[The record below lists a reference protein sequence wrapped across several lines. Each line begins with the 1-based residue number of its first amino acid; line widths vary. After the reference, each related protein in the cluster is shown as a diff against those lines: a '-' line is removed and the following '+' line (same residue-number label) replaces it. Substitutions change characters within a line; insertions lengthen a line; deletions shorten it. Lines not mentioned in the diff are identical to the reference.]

1 VSEAEIAARLVAA
14 LTQHVAE
21 AVGPE
26 ARLVTASF
34 DLLAPGEAARVDARI
49 ERKTRTL
56 VFAAADAF
64 SAEGAHLAAA
74 SSVHRAPSA

>member
-1 VSEAEIAARLVAA
+1 VSEAEIASRLIAA

-21 AVGPE
+21 KVGAE
-26 ARLVTASF
+26 SRLVTASF
-34 DLLAPGEAARVDARI
+34 DVLARGDAARVDARV

-64 SAEGAHLAAA
+64 SADGAHIAAA
-74 SSVHRAPSA
+74 SSVHRASES

>member
-1 VSEAEIAARLVAA
+1 MSEAEIASRLIAA
-14 LTQHVAE
+14 LTERVAE
-21 AVGPE
+21 EVGAE

-34 DLLAPGEAARVDARI
+34 DILAQGEPARVDARV

-64 SAEGAHLAAA
+64 SAEGAHIAAA
-74 SSVHRAPSA
+74 SSVHSISN